1 MAKLLYGSINFDD
14 LLNQLKTGNIETQI
28 VTRKDGTTF
37 RSVNINV
44 WVNDTEDQYG
54 NTASVQLQLKK
65 EIREKGEKAPYIGNL
80 KLNTPKVQEGTAN
93 DFKDEDDDGLQF

>member
-44 WVNDTEDQYG
+44 WVNDTEVQYG
-54 NTASVQLQLKK
+54 NMASVQLQLKK
-65 EIREKGEKAPYIGNL
+65 EIRDKGEKAPYIANL
-80 KLNTPKVQEGTAN
+80 KLHTPKVQEGTAN
-93 DFKDEDDDGLQF
+93 DFPKEEGDDLAF